1 MKLKFL
7 AIFCCNFFAATS
19 VLAGVMREDVA
30 VQEYRDFAENL
41 GKYAVGRENIEV
53 FKTDGTSAGILNYPM
68 PDFGAVVSGG
78 YATLFSASYLASVQ
92 HNTGYKTVDF
102 GNNAK
107 YKTIYKLINRNEYD
121 VRDFHLPRL
130 NKVVTEAAAIPS
142 VVGTELRE
150 NPDRYTWYAR
160 VGAGTQFQVDAETQ
174 ELVQLAGAY
183 SWKTGGTM
191 TNPTFEN
198 WRLRW
203 YNYSP
208 DDPNVQP
215 LDSASRGGDSGSPML
230 VYDNVDKVWKLAGVL
245 TSGGNDGPY
254 NLRSYI
260 LFVQDAFVEQVM
272 AANVDPD
279 VTDSSAEGII
289 NWDPNAITQGAKS
302 WLWHGTDKTLPT
314 DATNEELDATKD
326 LRFNGEG
333 GTLVLNQAVNHGAAK
348 LQFSNN
354 YQVKSAEG
362 QNNSWVGGG
371 IEVDADKTVLWQV
384 NGLAGDVLHKI
395 GDGTLH
401 INATGA
407 NSGGLNVGAGTV
419 ILDQQADAN
428 GLKQAFSTLTLV
440 SGRPVVVLA
449 DKDQINTKNI
459 QFGYRGGTLDINGNG
474 LTFAEINH
482 NDNGA
487 KIVNRNLDKT
497 GVVTLYG
504 NGFNFPGHIGEQDSG
519 KLNLSYYASD
529 SAYRATLS
537 GGADVETLAVKR
549 GELILSGQQTLHA
562 GNVFYSDDW
571 SEQSYLTNKTNVLS
585 GAALTVSDHAI
596 LDGTISVADNASLT
610 LYAHTL
616 LSGSLTLAGTDSVLT
631 ADITERESSVEGL
644 SSMITADISGNGKLV
659 KSGEGVL
666 LAEGDITTAGDIE
679 LEAGTLALNGNVAPS
694 VNMASGTVLAGSVTL
709 QTVNASQGSTLYPG
723 ALYAETAN
731 YSTLSLANLNTSGT
745 VNLALNSAFNRN
757 ATDKLLIAGDIND
770 GDSVMVSINSLSSW
784 TDSDSNAN
792 GTADNTEGVSIIQVG
807 GNSSKDRF
815 KLAGDYV
822 ASGAW
827 AYGLYAFAPGSA
839 AESER
844 EVSGSGSQYWD
855 YRLQNVLLSE
865 GSNSEPE
872 APAEETPIVTPET
885 PAEEA
890 PIVTP
895 EAPAEEA
902 PIVTPEAPAEET
914 PIVTPEAPAEE
925 TPIVTPEAP
934 AEAAPAAT
942 PEAPAEETP
951 AATPVEKEPPQPAKP
966 TRRAVTPQV
975 PAYISLPSALFRA
988 EEQLAM
994 LFKESA
1000 LDSAKEGHSRFFLFG
1015 YRGDDNYQSGNSFMQ
1030 YGYNYKSQYKG
1041 WMMGTTLAA
1050 WHNDRQSLN
1059 VSGAWSK
1066 GDLSF
1071 KPSAADGVSQ
1081 GNVDSNALNLML
1093 SWHYEDYY
1101 LNLLS
1106 GYGWS
1111 EGTISTHLRGTAAS
1125 PNVKQFFGEAE
1136 AGKYIQSGAHRF
1148 RPYAGYRQQ
1157 QMRIANFTDVD
1168 RAQVSYQQQRREAW
1182 IGGLAYDYTLPAG
1195 KLGTLRLGTDVN
1207 LAVRPNNQGKVV
1219 IGNGQSSNDF
1229 HTGNGGNSLNIKT
1242 EGWLEINKDI
1252 ALTTQVRHQ
1261 RKLQQEGANDW
1272 LFAGGIN
1279 ISF

>member
-1 MKLKFL
+1 MKLKCL
-7 AIFCCNFFAATS
+7 ALFFCHFFAATS
-19 VLAGVMREDVA
+19 AFAGVMREDVS

-41 GKYAVGRENIEV
+41 GKYVVGRENIEV
-53 FKTDGTSAGILNYPM
+53 FKTDGSSAGILAYPM

-78 YATLFSASYLASVQ
+78 YATLFSSSYLASVQ

-102 GNNAK
+102 GNDAK

-121 VRDFHLPRL
+121 ARDFHLPRL
-130 NKVVTEAAAIPS
+130 NKVVTEAAAVPS
-142 VVGTELRE
+142 VVGTELRD

-160 VGAGTQFQVDAETQ
+160 VGAGTQYQVDAETQ
-174 ELVQLAGAY
+174 ELVWLAGAY

-203 YNYSP
+203 YTYSP

-215 LDSASRGGDSGSPML
+215 LDSASQAGDSGSPML
-230 VYDNVDKVWKLAGVL
+230 VYDNLEKIWKLAGVL
-245 TSGGNDGPY
+245 TGGGNDGPY

-260 LFVQDAFVEQVM
+260 LFVQDAFVQQVM

-279 VTDSSAEGII
+279 VTDISTDGTLSW
-289 NWDPNAITQGAKS
+289 NKNAIVQGENS
-302 WLWHGTDKTLPT
+302 WLWHGTDKALPA

-333 GTLVLNQAVNHGAAK
+333 GTIVLNQSVNHGAAK

-354 YQVKSAEG
+354 YQVKSADG
-362 QNNSWVGGG
+362 QNNTWVGGG
-371 IEVDADKTVLWQV
+371 VEVDADKTVLWQV

-395 GDGTLH
+395 GEGTLH
-401 INATGA
+401 INATGV
-407 NSGGLNVGAGTV
+407 NNGGLNVGAGTV
-419 ILDQQADAN
+419 ILDQQADEKGA
-428 GLKQAFSTLTLV
+428 KQAFSTLTLV

-459 QFGYRGGTLDINGNG
+459 QFGYRGGTLDINGNS

-504 NGFNFPGHIGEQDSG
+504 NGFNFLGHLGEQNSG
-519 KLNLSYYASD
+519 KINLSYYASD
-529 SAYRATLS
+529 SAYSATLS
-537 GGADVETLAVKR
+537 GGADVETLTVKR
-549 GELILSGQQTLHA
+549 GELLLSGQQTLHA
-562 GNVFYSDDW
+562 GNVLYSDDW
-571 SEQSYLTNKTNVLS
+571 SEQSWLTNKVNVLS

-596 LDGTISVADNASLT
+596 LDGTITVEGNASLN
-610 LYAHTL
+610 LYAHAL
-616 LSGSLTLAGTDSVLT
+616 LSGSLSLTETDSLLT
-631 ADITERESSVEGL
+631 ADITERASSVAGL
-644 SSMITADISGNGKLV
+644 ASMIAADISGQGKLV

-666 LAEGDITTAGDIE
+666 QVDGNITTTGDTE
-679 LEAGTLALNGNVAPS
+679 LQAGTLALNGNVTAT
-694 VNMASGTVLAGSVTL
+694 VNMANDTVLAGSGTL

-723 ALYAETAN
+723 ALFSETAA
-731 YSTLSLANLNTSGT
+731 YSTLRLAALNTSGT
-745 VNLALNSAFNRN
+745 VDLTLNSAFNRN
-757 ATDKLLIAGDIND
+757 ATDKLLIAGDVND
-770 GDSVMVSINSLSSW
+770 GDAIMVNINSLSSW

-792 GTADNTEGVSIIQVG
+792 GAADNTEGVSIIQVG
-807 GNSSKDRF
+807 GKSAKDRF

-827 AYGLYAFAPGSA
+827 AYGLYAFAPGNA

-844 EVSGSGSQYWD
+844 EVSGSGNQYWD
-855 YRLQNVLLSE
+855 YRLQNILLSE
-865 GSNSEPE
+865 GSNVEPAEPE
-872 APAEETPIVTPET
+872 APAEEI
-885 PAEEA
+885 PA
-890 PIVTP
+890 VTP
-895 EAPAEEA
+895 EAPA
-902 PIVTPEAPAEET
+902 
-914 PIVTPEAPAEE
+914 
-925 TPIVTPEAP
+925 
-934 AEAAPAAT
+934 
-942 PEAPAEETP
+942 
-951 AATPVEKEPPQPAKP
+951 PAKP

-1015 YRGDDNYQSGNSFMQ
+1015 YRGDDNYRSANSFMQ

-1050 WHNDRQSLN
+1050 WHNDRQSL
-1059 VSGAWSK
+1059 SLSAAWSK

-1081 GNVDSNALNLML
+1081 GNVDTNALNMML

-1111 EGTISTHLRGTAAS
+1111 KGTISTQLRGTAAS

-1136 AGKYIQSGAHRF
+1136 VGKYIQSGAHRF
-1148 RPYAGYRQQ
+1148 RPYTGYRQQ
-1157 QMRIANFTDVD
+1157 QMRVANFTDID

-1207 LAVRPNNQGKVV
+1207 LALRPNNQGKVV

-1229 HTGNGGNSLNIKT
+1229 RTGNGGNSLNIKT
-1242 EGWLEINKDI
+1242 EGRLEINKDI

-1272 LFAGGIN
+1272 LFAGGVN